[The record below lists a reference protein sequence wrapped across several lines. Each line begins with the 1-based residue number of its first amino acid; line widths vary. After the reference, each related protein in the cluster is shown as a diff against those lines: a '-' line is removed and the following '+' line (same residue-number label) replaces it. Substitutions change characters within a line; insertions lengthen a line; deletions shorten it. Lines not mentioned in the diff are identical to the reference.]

1 MNVDLIIRIS
11 VFVGIFAAMAVW
23 EMMSPRRQ
31 WQTAKAKR
39 WVVNLALVGF
49 NMLFARTLLALGGV
63 GAALLAGQGEVG
75 ILHQLDWPW
84 WAELVMAV
92 VVLDLV
98 VYVQHVLMHAF
109 PILWRLHMI
118 HHSDLD
124 IDVTTGVRFHPIEI
138 ALSMFIKIGAVIL
151 IGASPTDVLIFEV
164 LLNATSMFNHSNVGI
179 PVQVDRMLRWI
190 VVTPDMHRVHH
201 SVIPRETNRNFGFN
215 LPWWDRVFGT
225 YLSFPS
231 GGHEHMT
238 IGLEQYRDPTRLTW
252 LGLVALPFVGEIGK
266 YPRWHD
272 KQNEDLTGNKERK
285 R

>member
-11 VFVGIFAAMAVW
+11 AFVGIFAVMAVW
-23 EMMSPRRQ
+23 EMMAPRRQ
-31 WQTAKAKR
+31 WNTAKAKR
-39 WVVNLALVGF
+39 WVVNLAIVGF
-49 NMLFARTLLALGGV
+49 NSLLTRVLFASGALG
-63 GAALLAGQGEVG
+63 AAILAGQGEVG
-75 ILHQLDWPW
+75 LFNQLNWPW
-84 WAELVMAV
+84 WAELIIAV

-98 VYVQHVLMHAF
+98 VYIQHVLMHAV
-109 PILWRLHMI
+109 PILWRLHMV

-124 IDVTTGVRFHPIEI
+124 VDVTTGVRFHPIEI

-151 IGASPTDVLIFEV
+151 IGVSPTAVLMFEV
-164 LLNATSMFNHSNVGI
+164 MLNATSMFNHSNVRI

-215 LPWWDRVFGT
+215 LSWWDRVLGT
-225 YLSFPS
+225 YLRDPS
-231 GGHEHMT
+231 KGHEYMT

-266 YPRWHD
+266 YPMWHD
-272 KQNEDLTGNKERK
+272 EQNEVETENKR
-285 R
+285 

>member
-11 VFVGIFAAMAVW
+11 AFVGIFAVMAVW
-23 EMMSPRRQ
+23 EMMAPRRQ
-31 WQTAKAKR
+31 WNTAKAKR
-39 WVVNLALVGF
+39 WVVNLAIVGF
-49 NMLFARTLLALGGV
+49 NSLLTRVLFASGALG
-63 GAALLAGQGEVG
+63 AAILAGQGEVG
-75 ILHQLDWPW
+75 FFNQLNWPW
-84 WAELVMAV
+84 WAELIIAV

-98 VYVQHVLMHAF
+98 VYFQHVLMHAV
-109 PILWRLHMI
+109 PILWRLHMV

-151 IGASPTDVLIFEV
+151 IGVSPTAVLIFEV
-164 LLNATSMFNHSNVGI
+164 MLNATSMFNHSNVCI

-215 LPWWDRVFGT
+215 LSWWDRVLGT
-225 YLSFPS
+225 YLRDPS
-231 GGHEHMT
+231 KGHEYMT

-266 YPRWHD
+266 YPTWHD
-272 KQNEDLTGNKERK
+272 EQNEGVNGNKE
-285 R
+285 

>member
-11 VFVGIFAAMAVW
+11 AFVGIFAVMAVW
-23 EMMSPRRQ
+23 EMMAPRRQ
-31 WQTAKAKR
+31 WNTAKAKR
-39 WVVNLALVGF
+39 WVVNLTIVGF
-49 NMLFARTLLALGGV
+49 NSLLTRVLFASGALG
-63 GAALLAGQGEVG
+63 AAILAGQGEVG
-75 ILHQLDWPW
+75 FFNQLNWPW
-84 WAELVMAV
+84 WAELIIAV

-98 VYVQHVLMHAF
+98 VYFQHVLMHAV
-109 PILWRLHMI
+109 PILWRLHMV

-151 IGASPTDVLIFEV
+151 IGVSPTAVLIFEV
-164 LLNATSMFNHSNVGI
+164 MLNATSMFNHSNVCI

-215 LPWWDRVFGT
+215 LSWWDRVLGT
-225 YLSFPS
+225 YLRDPS
-231 GGHEHMT
+231 KGHEYMT

-266 YPRWHD
+266 YPTWHD
-272 KQNEDLTGNKERK
+272 EQNESVTGDEE
-285 R
+285 

>member
-11 VFVGIFAAMAVW
+11 AFVGIFAVMAVW
-23 EMMSPRRQ
+23 EMMAPRRQ
-31 WQTAKAKR
+31 WNTAKAKR
-39 WVVNLALVGF
+39 WVVNLAIVGF
-49 NMLFARTLLALGGV
+49 NSLLTRVLFASGALG
-63 GAALLAGQGEVG
+63 AAILAGQGEVG
-75 ILHQLDWPW
+75 LFNQLNWPW
-84 WAELVMAV
+84 WAELIIAV

-98 VYVQHVLMHAF
+98 VYFQHVLMHAV
-109 PILWRLHMI
+109 PILWRLHMV

-151 IGASPTDVLIFEV
+151 IGVSPTAVLMFEV
-164 LLNATSMFNHSNVGI
+164 MLNATSMFNHSNVRI

-215 LPWWDRVFGT
+215 LSWWDRVLGT
-225 YLSFPS
+225 YLSDPS
-231 GGHEHMT
+231 KGHEYMT

-252 LGLVALPFVGEIGK
+252 LGLVALPFVWEIGK
-266 YPRWHD
+266 YPMWHD
-272 KQNEDLTGNKERK
+272 EQNESVTGDEE
-285 R
+285 

>member
-11 VFVGIFAAMAVW
+11 VFVGIFTAMAVW
-23 EMMSPRRQ
+23 EMMVPRRQ
-31 WQTAKAKR
+31 RQTAKAKR
-39 WVVNLALVGF
+39 WVINLAMVGF
-49 NMLFARTLLALGGV
+49 NSFFTRALFASGAF
-63 GAALLAGQGEVG
+63 GAAILAGQGEVG
-75 ILHQLDWPW
+75 LFNQLNWPW
-84 WAELVMAV
+84 WAELIIAV

-98 VYVQHVLMHAF
+98 VYFQHVLMHAV
-109 PILWRLHMI
+109 PILWRLHMV

-151 IGASPTDVLIFEV
+151 IGVSPTAVLIFEV
-164 LLNATSMFNHSNVGI
+164 MLNATSMFNHSNVCI

-201 SVIPRETNRNFGFN
+201 SVIPQETNRNFGFS
-215 LPWWDRVFGT
+215 LSWWDRVLGT
-225 YLSFPS
+225 YLRDPS
-231 GGHEHMT
+231 KGHEYMT

-266 YPRWHD
+266 YPMWHD
-272 KQNEDLTGNKERK
+272 EQNEGVNGNKE
-285 R
+285 

>member
-11 VFVGIFAAMAVW
+11 AFVGIFAVMAVW
-23 EMMSPRRQ
+23 EMMAPRRQ
-31 WQTAKAKR
+31 WNTAKAKR
-39 WVVNLALVGF
+39 WVVNLTIVGF
-49 NMLFARTLLALGGV
+49 NSLLTRVLFASGALG
-63 GAALLAGQGEVG
+63 AAILAGQGEVG
-75 ILHQLDWPW
+75 LFNQLNWPW
-84 WAELVMAV
+84 WAELIIAV

-98 VYVQHVLMHAF
+98 VYFQHVLMHAV
-109 PILWRLHMI
+109 PILWRLHMV

-151 IGASPTDVLIFEV
+151 IGVSPTAVLMFEV
-164 LLNATSMFNHSNVGI
+164 MLNATSMFNHSNVCI

-201 SVIPRETNRNFGFN
+201 SVIPQETNRNFGFS
-215 LPWWDRVFGT
+215 LSWWDRVLGT
-225 YLSFPS
+225 YLRDPS
-231 GGHEHMT
+231 KGHEYMT

-266 YPRWHD
+266 YPTWHD
-272 KQNEDLTGNKERK
+272 EQNEGVNGNKE
-285 R
+285 

>member
-11 VFVGIFAAMAVW
+11 AFVGIFAVMAVW
-23 EMMSPRRQ
+23 EMMAPRRQ
-31 WQTAKAKR
+31 WNTAKAKR
-39 WVVNLALVGF
+39 WVVNLAIVGF
-49 NMLFARTLLALGGV
+49 NSLLTRVLFASGALG
-63 GAALLAGQGEVG
+63 AAILAGQGEVG
-75 ILHQLDWPW
+75 LFNQLNWPW
-84 WAELVMAV
+84 WAELIIAV

-98 VYVQHVLMHAF
+98 VYIQHVLMHAV
-109 PILWRLHMI
+109 PILWRLHMV

-151 IGASPTDVLIFEV
+151 IGVSPTAVLMFEV
-164 LLNATSMFNHSNVGI
+164 MLNATSMFNHSNVRI

-215 LPWWDRVFGT
+215 LSWWDRVLGT
-225 YLSFPS
+225 YLSNPS
-231 GGHEHMT
+231 KGHEYMT
-238 IGLEQYRDPTRLTW
+238 IGLEQYRTQLTW

-266 YPRWHD
+266 YPMWHD
-272 KQNEDLTGNKERK
+272 EQNEVETENKR
-285 R
+285 

>member
-11 VFVGIFAAMAVW
+11 AFVGIFAVMAVW
-23 EMMSPRRQ
+23 EMMAPRRQ
-31 WQTAKAKR
+31 WNTAKAKR
-39 WVVNLALVGF
+39 WVVNLTIVGF
-49 NMLFARTLLALGGV
+49 NSLLTRVLFASGALG
-63 GAALLAGQGEVG
+63 AAILAGQGEVG
-75 ILHQLDWPW
+75 LFNQLNWPW
-84 WAELVMAV
+84 WVELIIAV

-98 VYVQHVLMHAF
+98 VYIQHVLMHAV
-109 PILWRLHMI
+109 PILWRLHMV

-151 IGASPTDVLIFEV
+151 IGVSPTAVLMFEV
-164 LLNATSMFNHSNVGI
+164 MLNATSMFNHSNVRI

-215 LPWWDRVFGT
+215 LSWWDRVLGT
-225 YLSFPS
+225 YLSNPS
-231 GGHEHMT
+231 KGHEYMT
-238 IGLEQYRDPTRLTW
+238 IGLEQYRTQLTW

-266 YPRWHD
+266 YPMWHD
-272 KQNEDLTGNKERK
+272 EQNEVETENKR
-285 R
+285 

>member
-11 VFVGIFAAMAVW
+11 AFVGIFAVMAVW
-23 EMMSPRRQ
+23 EMMAPRRQ
-31 WQTAKAKR
+31 WNTAKAKR
-39 WVVNLALVGF
+39 WVVNLAIVGF
-49 NMLFARTLLALGGV
+49 NSLLTRVLFASGALG
-63 GAALLAGQGEVG
+63 AAILAGQGEVG
-75 ILHQLDWPW
+75 LFNQLNWPW
-84 WAELVMAV
+84 WAELIIAV

-98 VYVQHVLMHAF
+98 VYFQHVLMHAV
-109 PILWRLHMI
+109 PILWRLHMV

-151 IGASPTDVLIFEV
+151 IGVSPTAVLIFEV
-164 LLNATSMFNHSNVGI
+164 MLNATSMFNHSNVCI

-201 SVIPRETNRNFGFN
+201 SVIPQETNRNFGFS
-215 LPWWDRVFGT
+215 LSWWDRVLGT
-225 YLSFPS
+225 YLRDPS
-231 GGHEHMT
+231 KGHEYMT

-266 YPRWHD
+266 YPMWHD
-272 KQNEDLTGNKERK
+272 EQNEGVNGNKE
-285 R
+285 

>member
-11 VFVGIFAAMAVW
+11 AFVGIFAVMAVW
-23 EMMSPRRQ
+23 EMMAPRRQ
-31 WQTAKAKR
+31 WNTAKAKR
-39 WVVNLALVGF
+39 WVVNLTIVGF
-49 NMLFARTLLALGGV
+49 NSLLTRVLFASGALG
-63 GAALLAGQGEVG
+63 ASILAGQGEVG
-75 ILHQLDWPW
+75 LFHQLNWPW
-84 WAELVMAV
+84 WAELIIAV

-98 VYVQHVLMHAF
+98 VYFQHVLMHAV
-109 PILWRLHMI
+109 PILWRLHMV

-151 IGASPTDVLIFEV
+151 IGVSPTAVLIFEV
-164 LLNATSMFNHSNVGI
+164 MLNATSMFNHSNVCI

-215 LPWWDRVFGT
+215 LSWWDRVLGT
-225 YLSFPS
+225 YLSDPS
-231 GGHEHMT
+231 KGHEYMT
-238 IGLEQYRDPTRLTW
+238 IGLEQYRDPTQLTW

-266 YPRWHD
+266 YPTWHD
-272 KQNEDLTGNKERK
+272 EQNEGVNGNKE
-285 R
+285 

>member
-11 VFVGIFAAMAVW
+11 AFVGIFAVMAVW
-23 EMMSPRRQ
+23 EMMAPRRQ
-31 WQTAKAKR
+31 WNTAKAKR
-39 WVVNLALVGF
+39 WVVNLAIVGF
-49 NMLFARTLLALGGV
+49 NSLLTRVLFASGALG
-63 GAALLAGQGEVG
+63 AAILAGQGEVG
-75 ILHQLDWPW
+75 FFNQLNWPW
-84 WAELVMAV
+84 WAELIIAV

-98 VYVQHVLMHAF
+98 VYFQHVLMHAV
-109 PILWRLHMI
+109 PILWRLHMV

-151 IGASPTDVLIFEV
+151 IGVSPTAVLIFEV
-164 LLNATSMFNHSNVGI
+164 MLNATSMFNHSNVCI

-201 SVIPRETNRNFGFN
+201 SVIPQETNRNFGFS
-215 LPWWDRVFGT
+215 LSWWDRVLGT
-225 YLSFPS
+225 YLRDPS
-231 GGHEHMT
+231 KGHEYMT

-266 YPRWHD
+266 YPTWHD
-272 KQNEDLTGNKERK
+272 EQNEGVNGNKE
-285 R
+285 